1 MFADLCIF
9 GCRQY
14 FKAMPKNKTKF
25 TEKGEQSMKNVP
37 NSRAD
42 IVERKKEYAKPILT
56 VVCVDSDFHT
66 NSPISNGPNETPAIF
81 Y

>member
-1 MFADLCIF
+1 
-9 GCRQY
+9 
-14 FKAMPKNKTKF
+14 
-25 TEKGEQSMKNVP
+25 MKNVP
-37 NSRAD
+37 VSRAD

-66 NSPISNGPNETPAIF
+66 DSTITTGSNETPPIF

>member
-1 MFADLCIF
+1 
-9 GCRQY
+9 
-14 FKAMPKNKTKF
+14 
-25 TEKGEQSMKNVP
+25 MKNVP

-66 NSPISNGPNETPAIF
+66 DSKISNDPNETPAVF